1 MVSAVGIE
9 PTTFGL
15 EGHCSSTELCGRTNI
30 IYFFRK
36 MQNFLAKFCK
46 ITKNFQKENARK
58 RLKYSKWWRGVESNY
73 RHKAFQASAL
83 PLSYPAEVQ

>member
-36 MQNFLAKFCK
+36 MQNFLKK
-46 ITKNFQKENARK
+46 IF
-58 RLKYSKWWRGVESNY
+58 LKYSKIFKKKTPESVLNI
-73 RHKAFQASAL
+73 RNGG
-83 PLSYPAEVQ
+83 EE